1 MEHRLKTWPLFFA
14 DVSTGA
20 KTFDIRKDDR
30 NFQVGDT
37 LLLLEFDPEH
47 YVKKY
52 TGREIRVIVNYIV
65 SLDDIPGMQ
74 KGSVG
79 MSIELVD

>member
-37 LLLLEFDPEH
+37 LLFLEFDPEH

-74 KGSVG
+74 KGFVG